1 MKNSKFLM
9 TLILSLMFVL
19 GSQITTFAMV
29 DETLEEIN
37 VDDLI
42 ENKVVEVEKVPLTPE
57 GNLTLVDDVTSSD
70 ARPVNGVYEQGTSD
84 ETDKQ
89 FITAVSKNG
98 NFFYLVIDRADN
110 KDNVYLLNLVDE
122 ADLMA
127 LMEGE
132 PVSIKET
139 PQEIVTTPVVEEV
152 VEIEEPV
159 EEKKNS
165 TLPALMTVI
174 VLAGGGAFYY
184 LKFVKGG
191 IGSNGSSDLSE
202 FDDDEDEYE
211 DFDSESENDDEVEYE
226 VEDDLIDK
234 LEDYENDSL

>member
-1 MKNSKFLM
+1 MKKSKFLM

-19 GSQITTFAMV
+19 GSQVTTFAMV

-42 ENKVVEVEKVPLTPE
+42 ENRVVEVERAPLTPE
-57 GNLTLVDDVTSSD
+57 GNLTLVDDFTT
-70 ARPVNGVYEQGTSD
+70 GD

-98 NFFYLVIDRADN
+98 NFFYLVIDRAND

-139 PQEIVTTPVVEEV
+139 PQEIVPTPVVEEV
-152 VEIEEPV
+152 VEIEEPI

-191 IGSNGSSDLSE
+191 IGSSGSSDLSE

-211 DFDSESENDDEVEYE
+211 DFDSESENDDDEVEYE

>member
-19 GSQITTFAMV
+19 GSQVTTFAMV

-42 ENKVVEVEKVPLTPE
+42 ENKVVEVERVPLTPE
-57 GNLTLVDDVTSSD
+57 GNLTLVDDVT
-70 ARPVNGVYEQGTSD
+70 TSD

-98 NFFYLVIDRADN
+98 NFFYLVIDRAN
-110 KDNVYLLNLVDE
+110 EKDNVYLLNLVDE
-122 ADLMA
+122 SDLMA

-139 PQEIVTTPVVEEV
+139 PQEIVPTPVVEEV

-165 TLPALMTVI
+165 TLPALMTEI

-191 IGSNGSSDLSE
+191 IGNSGSSDLSE
-202 FDDDEDEYE
+202 FDDDDDEYE
-211 DFDSESENDDEVEYE
+211 DFDSESENDEVEYE

>member
-1 MKNSKFLM
+1 MKKSKFIM
-9 TLILSLMFVL
+9 ILVL
-19 GSQITTFAMV
+19 SVFFILCSQVNTFAMV
-29 DETLEEIN
+29 DKSIEEKSEEIN
-37 VDDLI
+37 IDKVI
-42 ENKVVEVEKVPLTPE
+42 ENSVVEEERVPLTPE
-57 GNLTLVDDVTSSD
+57 GNLTLVDDVT
-70 ARPVNGVYEQGTSD
+70 TSD
-84 ETDKQ
+84 ESDKQ

-98 NFFYLVIDRADN
+98 NFFYLVIDRANN

-127 LMEGE
+127 LVEDE
-132 PVSIKET
+132 KVTVKET
-139 PQEIVTTPVVEEV
+139 PQEVIPTPVVTEVPEEV
-152 VEIEEPV
+152 KSV
-159 EEKKNS
+159 EEKKNI

-174 VLAGGGAFYY
+174 VLVGGGAFYY

-191 IGSNGSSDLSE
+191 VGSSGSSDLSE

-211 DFDSESENDDEVEYE
+211 DFDNESENDDDEVEYE